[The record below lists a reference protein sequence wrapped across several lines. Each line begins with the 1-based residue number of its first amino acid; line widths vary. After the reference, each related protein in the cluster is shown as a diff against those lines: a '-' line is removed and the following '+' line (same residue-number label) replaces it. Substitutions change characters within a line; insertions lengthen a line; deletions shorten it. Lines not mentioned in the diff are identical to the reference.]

1 TAATGGSVSACRT
14 KMIVVVA
21 CDSKNHAKAI
31 AVKTNVRI
39 GNGRRRR
46 RPRADAGRC
55 DFGSSAIPRL
65 PFGLRRTA
73 GRTFRHDR
81 IFRLDQSASRRHAH
95 RFRMPPCDLSLEPP
109 EAHRE
114 RGSGNDREREHDRQ
128 DHGPHHDGADQ
139 HDAEREER
147 QHLDGRISRYAK
159 GIQAIAKVHTA
170 ILTHS
175 RAERPCP
182 SSGRNTPSNQTTHPC
197 ATRSNCSIRW
207 RTRPSASGVH
217 VARNA
222 TTCSGS
228 TYSSVPSMRISP
240 ASVSPPASST
250 TVPPE
255 PVQTW
260 RHCPLL
266 GTKKL
271 KLVPVDPLIRSHCSR
286 IEQSP
291 SRFVIVS

>member
-1 TAATGGSVSACRT
+1 DRVFRFDQAAS
-14 KMIVVVA
+14 
-21 CDSKNHAKAI
+21 
-31 AVKTNVRI
+31 
-39 GNGRRRR
+39 
-46 RPRADAGRC
+46 
-55 DFGSSAIPRL
+55 GSSV
-65 PFGLRRTA
+65 
-73 GRTFRHDR
+73 
-81 IFRLDQSASRRHAH
+81 HAA
-95 RFRMPPCDLSLEPP
+95 RPPAAELAPEPP
-109 EAHRE
+109 EPHGASGRRDDGQPEDRGENHRAH
-114 RGSGNDREREHDRQ
+114 Q
-128 DHGPHHDGADQ
+128 HGPKQHGSEGHD
-139 HDAEREER
+139 R
-147 QHLDGRISRYAK
+147 QHLDERISRAGE
-159 GIQAIAKVHTA
+159 GIEAIAHVHVSIVA
-170 ILTHS
+170 HCRLEGS
-175 RAERPCP
+175 CP
-182 SSGRNTPSNQTTHPC
+182 PIRRNTPSNRTTHPC

-271 KLVPVDPLIRSHCSR
+271 KLVPVDPLIQIGRAH
-286 IEQSP
+286 
-291 SRFVIVS
+291 V